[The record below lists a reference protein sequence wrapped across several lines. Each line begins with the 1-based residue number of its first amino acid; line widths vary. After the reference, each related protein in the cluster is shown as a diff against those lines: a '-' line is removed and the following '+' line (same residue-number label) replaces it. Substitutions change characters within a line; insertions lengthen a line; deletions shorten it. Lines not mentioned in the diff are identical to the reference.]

1 LTFFFGEFRTIVRG
15 GRTMMATYLINEMLL
30 RLVERGANVVLR
42 LLGGPDRV
50 PQAND
55 DLVWY

>member
-1 LTFFFGEFRTIVRG
+1 
-15 GRTMMATYLINEMLL
+15 MMATYLINELL
-30 RLVERGANVVLR
+30 LALVELGANALLR

-50 PQAND
+50 PNSND